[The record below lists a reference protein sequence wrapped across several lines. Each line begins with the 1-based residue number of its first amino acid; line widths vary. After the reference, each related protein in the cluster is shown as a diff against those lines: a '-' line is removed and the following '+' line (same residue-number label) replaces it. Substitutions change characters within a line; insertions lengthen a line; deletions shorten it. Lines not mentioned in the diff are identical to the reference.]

1 MNRAGLDAL
10 RAELGL
16 GLCPAERFRP
26 DSLRAADA
34 GLADIAKIGN
44 LPT

>member
-26 DSLRAADA
+26 DSLE
-34 GLADIAKIGN
+34 
-44 LPT
+44 LPMLDWRI